1 LYLVIYSLCM
11 VTLSADDYHNEAEV
25 SVLTEEFK
33 TQLTIRED
41 LFITTKVV
49 DLFITTKVV

>member
-25 SVLTEEFK
+25 SVLTEKFK